1 METENY
7 QVSKSKGL
15 LALSELNLSL
25 NELKILDIYLSRID
39 PRSIK
44 DLENETVEKLHNKN
58 LTKKEVKE
66 ILDYRNDFIKKSAT
80 VSFPFSVTL
89 TCPLPITDTLSV
101 LDNGS
106 EIGCSFA

>member
-80 VSFPFSVTL
+80 VTFTKEENCRILEVSSNKIRNEQFRANL
-89 TCPLPITDTLSV
+89 
-101 LDNGS
+101 
-106 EIGCSFA
+106 